1 MPEVVRVLT
10 PSDAAELAELYRA
23 NLDFLAPWE
32 PVRPES
38 YYTPAGQR
46 ASIEIALDQ
55 YGRGEAVP
63 WGIVGETGELIGRVN
78 LSGIVRGAFLSGNLG
93 YWVAEASNGHGYAT
107 RAVSAAVRIAFDEV
121 GLHRVQ
127 ASTLVH
133 NERSQRVLAKAGFS
147 RFGLAP
153 RYLQIAGRWQDH
165 VMFQRLN
172 DAME

>member
-23 NLDFLAPWE
+23 NLGFLAPWE
-32 PVRPES
+32 PVRPDS

-55 YGRGEAVP
+55 YDRGEAIP
-63 WGIVGETGELIGRVN
+63 WGIVGAAGELVGRLN
-78 LSGIVRGAFLSGNLG
+78 LSGVVRGAFLSGNLG
-93 YWVAEASNGHGYAT
+93 YWVAEGSNGHGYAT
-107 RAVSAAVRIAFDEV
+107 RAVSAAAGIAFGEL

-127 ASTLVH
+127 AATLVH
-133 NERSQRVLAKAGFS
+133 NERSQRVLTKAGFI

-172 DAME
+172 EAIE